1 MQLYAITIEATAQ
14 QTITLAAA
22 SLEAAQATAKF
33 LFDFDEA
40 IRELVIVE
48 AEQLEEGQA

>member
-22 SLEAAQATAKF
+22 TLEEAAITAKD

-40 IRELVIVE
+40 IRELYIVE
-48 AEQLEEGQA
+48 AEQLEEAA